1 MIPVGRWLALGLT
14 FIGSPALANPHV
26 LSLPYPSRDQ
36 VEWNQNATPYRQLV
50 GAGQDPYSA
59 TAICAAAGVPATQ
72 QSASLGGKTI
82 LTDGEVFYLVHRDAA
97 LTHPSLATTV
107 PRRNVRL
114 INKCMLGKD
123 KNN

>member
-14 FIGSPALANPHV
+14 FIGSPALANPG
-26 LSLPYPSRDQ
+26 RDQ
-36 VEWNQNATPYRQLV
+36 VQWNQNATPYRQLV